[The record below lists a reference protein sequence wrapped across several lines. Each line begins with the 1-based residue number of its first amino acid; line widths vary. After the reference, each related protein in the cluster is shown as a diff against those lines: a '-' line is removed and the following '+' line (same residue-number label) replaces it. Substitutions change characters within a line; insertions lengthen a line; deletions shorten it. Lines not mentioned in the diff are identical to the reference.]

1 MFLLLGG
8 DLFHENKPSRRMVN
22 STIELLRK
30 YTMGDKPCQI
40 EFLSDQSMNFKHSKF
55 PYVNYEDPNLNIS
68 YPVFSIHGNHDDPSK
83 RIKSNHIISKG

>member
-1 MFLLLGG
+1 
-8 DLFHENKPSRRMVN
+8 MVN

-83 RIKSNHIISKG
+83 WIISNHIKIGRAHV